1 MWERRLLSMLIGVPL
16 ALAVAALGMQGLAA
30 MLALGAIVFVS
41 VFLSIMAE
49 PWLEARRRRAQH

>member
-1 MWERRLLSMLIGVPL
+1 MLIGVPL

-49 PWLEARRRRAQH
+49 PWLVARRRRTQH